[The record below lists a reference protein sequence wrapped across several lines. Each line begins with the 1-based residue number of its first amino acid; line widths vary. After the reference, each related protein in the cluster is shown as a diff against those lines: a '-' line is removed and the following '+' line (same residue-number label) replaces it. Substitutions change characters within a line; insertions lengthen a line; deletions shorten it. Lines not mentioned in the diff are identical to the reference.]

1 MEGTPVSAG
10 HDTDEVMSQC
20 AEQGAESARMPEWE
34 RDRLAKMDRLR
45 EQGVELYARSYG
57 VRTSPA
63 EIRRLHPEPGPEGE
77 DEEVRY
83 RIAGRV
89 MSRRN
94 HGKAVFL
101 TLRDGWDDL
110 QVYGNVDS
118 LGESSF
124 ALLADIDIGDI
135 IGCEGHIFRTRRGEL
150 TLAAAS
156 WTLLTKSLRP
166 LPEKWH
172 GLQDRETRYR
182 QRYIDLVSNPE
193 VARQL
198 RGRGRIVSAMRRY
211 LEDHGFVEVE
221 TPVLQPLPG
230 GALARPFVT
239 HHNALDTDLY
249 LRIAP
254 ELYLKRLLVGG
265 FDRIFEIGKNFR
277 NEGISLV
284 HNPEFTMMELYW
296 AYVDYN
302 AIMELVE
309 DMIAALAEEVLGT
322 TEITAGGQTIEL
334 KPPWPRRTVDSLLQ
348 ETLGLSLVS
357 MRADP
362 QQAKQVL
369 LERHIEVEKRYT
381 FAMLV
386 DKALKHAVWPTL
398 IQPTFAID
406 YPLELS
412 PLAKCSPGD
421 PLIVERFQPI
431 IGGKEMGNA
440 FSELNDPLDQ
450 RRRFEEQARN
460 KEAGDEEA
468 HVLDEDFLRA
478 LEYGMPPAGG
488 LGIGIDRL
496 AMLLLGLE
504 SIRDVI
510 LFPQL
515 RPEK

>member
-1 MEGTPVSAG
+1 M
-10 HDTDEVMSQC
+10 DL
-20 AEQGAESARMPEWE
+20 PEWE
-34 RDRLAKMDRLR
+34 RDRLAKAERLR
-45 EQGVELYARSYG
+45 REGIEPYARSFEG
-57 VRTSPA
+57 RTLLG
-63 EIRRLHPEPGPEGE
+63 EITELYSALEPGTKAESSH
-77 DEEVRY
+77 Y

-89 MSRRN
+89 MARRE

-110 QVYGNVDS
+110 QVYGNVDA
-118 LGESSF
+118 LGEQSF
-124 ALLADIDIGDI
+124 ERLSDVDLGDI
-135 IGCEGHIFRTRRGEL
+135 VGCEGHVFRTRKGEL
-150 TLAAAS
+150 TVFADS
-156 WTLLTKSLRP
+156 WTLLTKSVRP
-166 LPEKWH
+166 LPEKFH

-182 QRYIDLVSNPE
+182 QRYVDLVANPD
-193 VARQL
+193 VAWQL
-198 RGRGRIVSAMRRY
+198 RARGRLVSSMRRY
-211 LEDHGFVEVE
+211 LESQGFVEVE
-221 TPVLQPLPG
+221 TPILQPLPG

-309 DMIAALAEEVLGT
+309 NMIPALAVDVIGT
-322 TEITAGGQTIEL
+322 TEIVIGEHLADL
-334 KPPWPRRTVDSLLQ
+334 RPPWPRRTIDSLLK
-348 ETLGLSLVS
+348 EHIGLSLWEI
-357 MRADP
+357 RDDP
-362 QQAKQVL
+362 QAAKQAL
-369 LERHIEVEKRYT
+369 LDRRIEVEKRDT
-381 FAMLV
+381 FATLV
-386 DKALKHAVWPTL
+386 DKALKHAVWPKL
-398 IQPTFAID
+398 MSPTFAID

-412 PLAKCSPGD
+412 PLAKSHRDD
-421 PLIVERFQPI
+421 PRLVERFQPI
-431 IGGKEMGNA
+431 IGGKECGNA
-440 FSELNDPLDQ
+440 FSELNDPMDQ

-468 HVLDEDFLRA
+468 HALDEDFLRA

-496 AMLLLGLE
+496 VMLLLGVD

-515 RPEK
+515 RPEH

>member
-1 MEGTPVSAG
+1 M
-10 HDTDEVMSQC
+10 DL
-20 AEQGAESARMPEWE
+20 PEWE
-34 RDRLAKMDRLR
+34 RDRLAKVDRLR
-45 EQGVELYARSYG
+45 QNGIEPYARSFED
-57 VRTSPA
+57 RTLLGEITELYSP
-63 EIRRLHPEPGPEGE
+63 LEPGQKAEGSQ
-77 DEEVRY
+77 Y

-89 MSRRN
+89 MSRRE

-110 QVYGNVDS
+110 QVYGTVDG
-118 LGESSF
+118 LGGESF
-124 ALLADIDIGDI
+124 ERLGDLDIGDI
-135 IGCEGHIFRTRRGEL
+135 IGVQGHVFRTRRGEL
-150 TLAAAS
+150 TVFADS

-166 LPEKWH
+166 LPEKFH

-182 QRYIDLVSNPE
+182 QRYVDLVANPD
-193 VARQL
+193 VAWQL
-198 RGRGRIVSAMRRY
+198 RARGKLVSSMRRY
-211 LEDHGFVEVE
+211 LESQGFVEVE
-221 TPVLQPLPG
+221 TPILQPLPG

-277 NEGISLV
+277 NEGISPV

-309 DMIAALAEEVLGT
+309 KMIATLAVDVIGT
-322 TEITAGGQTIEL
+322 SEIVIGEHSVDL
-334 KPPWPRRTVDSLLQ
+334 RPPWPRRTIDSLLK
-348 ETLGLSLVS
+348 EYLGVS
-357 MRADP
+357 MWEIRDDP
-362 QQAKQVL
+362 QVGKQAL
-369 LERHIEVEKRYT
+369 LERRIEVERRDT
-381 FAMLV
+381 FATLV
-386 DKALKHAVWPTL
+386 DKALKHTVWPKL
-398 IQPTFAID
+398 ISPTFAID

-412 PLAKCSPGD
+412 PLAKTHRD
-421 PLIVERFQPI
+421 DARLVERFQPI
-431 IGGKEMGNA
+431 IGGKECGNA

-450 RRRFEEQARN
+450 RRRFEDQARN

-496 AMLLLGLE
+496 VMLLLGVD

-515 RPEK
+515 RPEH

>member
-1 MEGTPVSAG
+1 MELSPGDPHDRDDGEVVAG
-10 HDTDEVMSQC
+10 GLPD
-20 AEQGAESARMPEWE
+20 WE
-34 RDRLAKMDRLR
+34 RDRLAKVERLR
-45 EQGVELYARSYG
+45 QEQLEPYARSFLS
-57 VRTSPA
+57 RT
-63 EIRRLHPEPGPEGE
+63 RLGDIVEAHVGLEAGNK
-77 DEEVRY
+77 DEQSVY

-89 MSRRN
+89 LARRE
-94 HGKAVFL
+94 HGKAVFVA
-101 TLRDGWDDL
+101 LRDGWDDL
-110 QVYGNVDS
+110 QVYANVDT
-118 LGESSF
+118 LGEAAF
-124 ALLADIDIGDI
+124 EALTDIDVGDI
-135 IGCEGHIFRTRRGEL
+135 IGCEGHVFRTRRGEL
-150 TLAAAS
+150 TIFAKN
-156 WTLLTKSLRP
+156 WMLLTKSLRP

-182 QRYIDLVSNPE
+182 QRYIDLVANPE
-193 VARQL
+193 VAWQL
-198 RGRGRIVSAMRRY
+198 RARGKLVSSMRRY
-211 LEDHGFVEVE
+211 LEDRGFVEVE
-221 TPVLQPLPG
+221 TPILQPLPG

-239 HHNALDTDLY
+239 HHNALDADLY

-309 DMIAALAEEVLGT
+309 EMIPALAEEVVGT
-322 TEITAGGQTIEL
+322 TEIVVGDNPIDL
-334 KPPWPRRTVDSLLQ
+334 KPPWPRRTIDSLLQ
-348 ETLGLSLVS
+348 ETLGLSLS
-357 MRADP
+357 DIRADP
-362 QQAKQVL
+362 QPAKRILQ
-369 LERHIEVEKRYT
+369 ERRVEVENRDT
-381 FAMLV
+381 FATVV
-386 DKALKHAVWPTL
+386 DKALKHLVWPVL
-398 IQPTFAID
+398 VQPTFAID

-412 PLAKCSPGD
+412 PLAKCSPHD
-421 PLIVERFQPI
+421 SLLVERFQPI

-440 FSELNDPLDQ
+440 FSELNDPMDQ

-468 HVLDEDFLRA
+468 HVIDEDFLRA

-496 AMLLLGLE
+496 AMLLLGVE

-515 RPEK
+515 RPER

>member
-1 MEGTPVSAG
+1 MDPSVPSDDRDGGDGIE
-10 HDTDEVMSQC
+10 SQ
-20 AEQGAESARMPEWE
+20 RPEWE
-34 RDRLAKMDRLR
+34 RERLAKVERLR
-45 EQGVELYARSYG
+45 SEDIEPYARSFVG
-57 VRTSPA
+57 RTPLGEIAKTHADLEPDQKA
-63 EIRRLHPEPGPEGE
+63 EGTH
-77 DEEVRY
+77 Y
-83 RIAGRV
+83 RVAGRV
-89 MSRRN
+89 MSRRA

-110 QVYGNVDS
+110 QIYTNIDT

-124 ALLADIDIGDI
+124 SRFKDLDLGDI
-135 IGCEGHIFRTRRGEL
+135 IGCEGHAFRTRRGEL
-150 TLAAAS
+150 SVFAES
-156 WTLLTKSLRP
+156 WMMLTKSMYP

-172 GLQDRETRYR
+172 GLQDREIRYR
-182 QRYIDLVSNPE
+182 QRYVDLIANPE
-193 VARQL
+193 VAQQL
-198 RGRGRIVSAMRRY
+198 RGRGKLVSAMRRY
-211 LEDHGFVEVE
+211 LEDLGFVEVE
-221 TPVLQPLPG
+221 TPTLQPLAG
-230 GALARPFVT
+230 GALARPFIT

-277 NEGISLV
+277 NEGISLI

-309 DMIAALAEEVLGT
+309 NMIPALALEVIGT
-322 TEITAGGQTIEL
+322 TQIVVGGEQIEL
-334 KPPWPRRTVDSLLQ
+334 KAPWPRRTTDSLLQ
-348 ETLGLSLVS
+348 EKLGLSLAG

-362 QQAKQVL
+362 QAAKQVL
-369 LERHIEVEKRYT
+369 IERKIEVEKRDT
-381 FAMLV
+381 FATLV
-386 DKALKHAVWPTL
+386 DKALKHGVWPTL
-398 IQPTFAID
+398 VQPTFAID

-412 PLAKCSPGD
+412 PLSKSRPDD
-421 PLIVERFQPI
+421 PSLVERFQPI
-431 IGGKEMGNA
+431 IAGKEMGNA
-440 FSELNDPLDQ
+440 FSELNDPADQ
-450 RRRFEEQARN
+450 RRRFEAQARN
-460 KEAGDEEA
+460 KAAGDEEA

-496 AMLLLGLE
+496 AILLLGVE

-515 RPEK
+515 RPEH

>member
-1 MEGTPVSAG
+1 MVTPG
-10 HDTDEVMSQC
+10 
-20 AEQGAESARMPEWE
+20 GAEDGGEGSDLVAELPEWE
-34 RDRLAKMDRLR
+34 RDRLRKAERLR
-45 EQGVELYARSYG
+45 QNGIEPYARSFAP
-57 VRTSPA
+57 RTHLGDIA
-63 EIRRLHPEPGPEGE
+63 KAHAGLEPGAK
-77 DEEVRY
+77 DESIDY
-83 RIAGRV
+83 RAAGRV
-89 MSRRN
+89 MARRE

-110 QVYGNVDS
+110 QVYANVDT
-118 LGESSF
+118 LGEASF
-124 ALLADIDIGDI
+124 ARLTDIDVGDI
-135 IGCEGHIFRTRRGEL
+135 IGCEGHVFRSRRGEL
-150 TLAAAS
+150 TIFAKE

-182 QRYIDLVSNPE
+182 QRYIDLVANPT
-193 VARQL
+193 VAWQL
-198 RGRGRIVSAMRRY
+198 QARGRLVSAMRRY
-211 LEDHGFVEVE
+211 LEAQGFVEVE
-221 TPVLQPLPG
+221 TPILQPLPG

-265 FDRIFEIGKNFR
+265 FYRIFEIWRNFR

-302 AIMELVE
+302 SIMELVE
-309 DMIAALAEEVLGT
+309 NMIPALAGEVIGT
-322 TEITAGGQTIEL
+322 TQVVVGENTIEL
-334 KPPWPRRTVDSLLQ
+334 AAPWPRRTVDSLLW
-348 ETLGLSLVS
+348 EHLGLSLATIRV
-357 MRADP
+357 DP
-362 QQAKQVL
+362 QAAKRVL
-369 LERHIEVEKRYT
+369 HERKIEVENRDT
-381 FAMLV
+381 FATLV
-386 DKALKHAVWPTL
+386 DKALKHAVWPAL

-412 PLAKCSPGD
+412 PLAKCRPDD
-421 PLIVERFQPI
+421 PQLVERFQPI

-440 FSELNDPLDQ
+440 FSELNDPMDQ

-496 AMLLLGLE
+496 AMMLLGME

-515 RPEK
+515 RPER

>member
-1 MEGTPVSAG
+1 MDPAAGSAG
-10 HDTDEVMSQC
+10 HEEDGGLGSDHL
-20 AEQGAESARMPEWE
+20 PEWE
-34 RDRLAKMDRLR
+34 RDRLAKVERLR
-45 EQGVELYARSYG
+45 GQGVEPYARNFPD
-57 VRTSPA
+57 RHNPA
-63 EIRRLHPEPGPEGE
+63 EILQAHMELESGEKDEGSH
-77 DEEVRY
+77 Y
-83 RIAGRV
+83 RVAGRV
-89 MSRRN
+89 MARRE

-101 TLRDGWDDL
+101 TLRDGWDDI
-110 QVYGNVDS
+110 QVYSNVDT
-118 LGESSF
+118 LGEQSF
-124 ALLADIDIGDI
+124 TLLTDVDVGDI
-135 IGCEGHIFRTRRGEL
+135 IGCEGHVFRTRRGEL
-150 TLAAAS
+150 TLFASS

-193 VARQL
+193 VAWQL
-198 RGRGRIVSAMRRY
+198 RARGRIVSAMRRY
-211 LEDHGFVEVE
+211 LDGRGFVEVE
-221 TPVLQPLPG
+221 TPILQPLPG
-230 GALARPFVT
+230 GALARPFST
-239 HHNALDTDLY
+239 HHNALDSDLY

-265 FDRIFEIGKNFR
+265 FDRIYEIGKNFR

-309 DMIAALAEEVLGT
+309 NMIPALAGEVLGT
-322 TEITAGGQTIEL
+322 AEIVVGEHSIDL
-334 KPPWPRRTVDSLLQ
+334 RPPWPRRSIDSLLL
-348 ETLGLSLVS
+348 ETLGLGLTD
-357 MRADP
+357 MRAAP
-362 QQAKQVL
+362 QDAKRVL
-369 LERHIEVEKRYT
+369 HQRGIEVENRDT
-381 FAMLV
+381 FATLV
-386 DKALKHAVWPTL
+386 DKGLKHAVWPTL

-412 PLAKCSPGD
+412 PLAKCSPND
-421 PLIVERFQPI
+421 PLLVERFQPI
-431 IGGKEMGNA
+431 IAGKEMGNA
-440 FSELNDPLDQ
+440 FSELNDPMEQ
-450 RRRFEEQARN
+450 RGRFEQQARN

-496 AMLLLGLE
+496 AMMLLGAE

-515 RPEK
+515 RPER

>member
-1 MEGTPVSAG
+1 MDANASQEGREEQAESI
-10 HDTDEVMSQC
+10 
-20 AEQGAESARMPEWE
+20 EQGSTSDRPEWE
-34 RDRLAKMDRLR
+34 RDRLAKIARLR
-45 EQGVELYARSYG
+45 DAHIEPYARKYEGRSLIG
-57 VRTSPA
+57 ELA
-63 EIRRLHPEPGPEGE
+63 ERHCGIAPGDKDEGAI
-77 DEEVRY
+77 Y
-83 RIAGRV
+83 RVSGRV
-89 MSRRN
+89 IAKRE
-94 HGKAVFL
+94 HGKAAFL
-101 TLRDGWDDL
+101 SLRDGWDDL
-110 QVYGNVDS
+110 QIYGTFDA
-118 LGESSF
+118 LGQESF
-124 ALLADIDIGDI
+124 EQFKDIDVGDI
-135 IGCEGHIFRTRRGEL
+135 IGCEGHVFRTRRGEL
-150 TLAAAS
+150 TIFAAG
-156 WTLLTKSLRP
+156 WCLLTKSLRP

-182 QRYIDLVSNPE
+182 QRYVDLIANPE
-193 VARQL
+193 VAWQL
-198 RGRGRIVSAMRRY
+198 RARCRLVSAMRQY
-211 LEDHGFVEVE
+211 LEAQGFVEVE
-221 TPVLQPLPG
+221 TPILQPLPG

-309 DMIAALAEEVLGT
+309 NMIPALAEEVIGS
-322 TEITAGGQTIEL
+322 QTIVIGGNTIDL
-334 KPPWPRRTVDSLLQ
+334 TPPWPRRTVDSLLR
-348 ETLGLSLVS
+348 ENLGMGLAE

-362 QQAKQVL
+362 AVAKAKLV
-369 LERHIEVEKRYT
+369 ERKIEVEKRDTYST
-381 FAMLV
+381 LV
-386 DKALKHAVWPTL
+386 DKALKHVVWPT
-398 IQPTFAID
+398 IVRPTFAID

-412 PLAKCSPGD
+412 PLAKSSPDD

-431 IGGKEMGNA
+431 IGGKEVGNA
-440 FSELNDPLDQ
+440 FSELNDPQDQ
-450 RRRFEEQARN
+450 RRRFEAQAAN
-460 KEAGDEEA
+460 KAAGDEEA

-496 AMLLLGLE
+496 AMLLLGVD

-515 RPEK
+515 RPGK

>member
-1 MEGTPVSAG
+1 MDSTAG
-10 HDTDEVMSQC
+10 PSDQE
-20 AEQGAESARMPEWE
+20 EESGVGPAHLPEWE
-34 RDRLAKMDRLR
+34 RDRLAKVERLR
-45 EQGVELYARSYG
+45 ERNVEPYARSFAG
-57 VRTSPA
+57 RTNPA
-63 EIRRLHPEPGPEGE
+63 ADPPRLTPTWRPGGK
-77 DEEVRY
+77 DEQSHY
-83 RIAGRV
+83 RVAGRV
-89 MSRRN
+89 MARRE

-110 QVYGNVDS
+110 QVYGNVDT
-118 LGESSF
+118 LGEESF
-124 ALLADIDIGDI
+124 ALLTDVDVGDI
-135 IGCEGHIFRTRRGEL
+135 IGCEGHVFRTRRGEL
-150 TLAAAS
+150 TVFAS
-156 WTLLTKSLRP
+156 TWTLLTKSLRP

-182 QRYIDLVSNPE
+182 QRYVDLVANPE
-193 VARQL
+193 VAWQL
-198 RGRGRIVSAMRRY
+198 RARGKLVSAMRRY
-211 LEDHGFVEVE
+211 LEGQGFVEVE
-221 TPVLQPLPG
+221 TPILQPLPG

-265 FDRIFEIGKNFR
+265 FDRIYEIGKNFR

-309 DMIAALAEEVLGT
+309 NMIPALAQEVLGT
-322 TEITAGGQTIEL
+322 TEIVVGEHTVDL
-334 KPPWPRRTVDSLLQ
+334 KPPWPRRTIDSLLQ
-348 ETLGLSLVS
+348 ETLGLGLTEHARGDPQAAKRALHRARHRGGEPRHLRHPRGQGSQARRL
-357 MRADP
+357 ADP
-362 QQAKQVL
+362 DPADLRHRLSAGAEPAGQVQPATT
-369 LERHIEVEKRYT
+369 RSWWSASSPSSAARRWAT
-381 FAMLV
+381 PSRNSTTPSTSG
-386 DKALKHAVWPTL
+386 AV
-398 IQPTFAID
+398 
-406 YPLELS
+406 S
-412 PLAKCSPGD
+412 RS
-421 PLIVERFQPI
+421 
-431 IGGKEMGNA
+431 
-440 FSELNDPLDQ
+440 
-450 RRRFEEQARN
+450 RRSN

-496 AMLLLGLE
+496 AMMLLGVE

>member
-1 MEGTPVSAG
+1 MNASGGSAASGEGDGLP
-10 HDTDEVMSQC
+10 
-20 AEQGAESARMPEWE
+20 AELPDWE
-34 RDRLAKMDRLR
+34 RDRLHKAERLR
-45 EQGVELYARSYG
+45 HEGIEPYARSFDP
-57 VRTSPA
+57 RTRLG
-63 EIRRLHPEPGPEGE
+63 EITKTHAALEPGAK
-77 DEEVRY
+77 DESVHY
-83 RIAGRV
+83 RVAGRV
-89 MSRRN
+89 MARRE
-94 HGKAVFL
+94 HGKAVFV

-110 QVYGNVDS
+110 QIYANVDA
-118 LGESSF
+118 LGEGSF
-124 ALLADIDIGDI
+124 SRLTDIDVGDI
-135 IGCEGHIFRTRRGEL
+135 IGCEGHVFRSRRGEL
-150 TLAAAS
+150 TVFAKD

-182 QRYIDLVSNPE
+182 QRYVDLIANPT
-193 VARQL
+193 VAWQL
-198 RGRGRIVSAMRRY
+198 QARGSLVSAMRRY
-211 LEDHGFVEVE
+211 LEAQGFVEVE
-221 TPVLQPLPG
+221 TPILQPLPG

-239 HHNALDTDLY
+239 HHNALDADLY

-302 AIMELVE
+302 AIMKLVE
-309 DMIAALAEEVLGT
+309 NMIPALAVEVIGT
-322 TEITAGGQTIEL
+322 TQVVVGDNTIEL
-334 KPPWPRRTVDSLLQ
+334 KPPWPRRTIDSLLQ
-348 ETLGLSLVS
+348 EHVGLSLAA
-357 MRADP
+357 MRVDP
-362 QQAKQVL
+362 QAAAGVL
-369 LERHIEVEKRYT
+369 HERRMEVDDRET
-381 FAMLV
+381 FATLV
-386 DKALKHAVWPTL
+386 DKALKHVVWPAL

-412 PLAKCSPGD
+412 PLAKCLPDD
-421 PLIVERFQPI
+421 PRLVERFQPI

-440 FSELNDPLDQ
+440 FSELNDPVDQ
-450 RRRFEEQARN
+450 RRRFEEQERS

-468 HVLDEDFLRA
+468 HVVDEDFLRA

-496 AMLLLGLE
+496 VMLFLGME

-515 RPEK
+515 RPER

>member
-1 MEGTPVSAG
+1 M
-10 HDTDEVMSQC
+10 DL
-20 AEQGAESARMPEWE
+20 PEWE
-34 RDRLAKMDRLR
+34 RDRLAKAERLR
-45 EQGVELYARSYG
+45 REGIEPYARSFEG
-57 VRTSPA
+57 RTLLG
-63 EIRRLHPEPGPEGE
+63 EITELYSALEPGTKAESSH
-77 DEEVRY
+77 Y

-89 MSRRN
+89 MARRE

-110 QVYGNVDS
+110 QVYGNVDA
-118 LGESSF
+118 LGEQSF
-124 ALLADIDIGDI
+124 ERLSDVDLGDI
-135 IGCEGHIFRTRRGEL
+135 VGCEGHVFRTRKGEL
-150 TLAAAS
+150 TVFADS

-166 LPEKWH
+166 LPEKFH

-182 QRYIDLVSNPE
+182 QRYVDLVANPD
-193 VARQL
+193 VAWQL
-198 RGRGRIVSAMRRY
+198 RARGRLVSSMRRY
-211 LEDHGFVEVE
+211 LESQGFVEVE
-221 TPVLQPLPG
+221 TPILQPLPG

-309 DMIAALAEEVLGT
+309 NMIPALAVDVIGT
-322 TEITAGGQTIEL
+322 TEIVIGEHL
-334 KPPWPRRTVDSLLQ
+334 VDLRPPWPRRTIDSLLK
-348 ETLGLSLVS
+348 EHIGLSLWDI
-357 MRADP
+357 RDDP
-362 QQAKQVL
+362 QAGKQAL
-369 LERHIEVEKRYT
+369 LDRHIEVEKRDT
-381 FAMLV
+381 FATLV
-386 DKALKHAVWPTL
+386 DKALKHAVWPKL
-398 IQPTFAID
+398 MSPTFAVD

-412 PLAKCSPGD
+412 PLAKSHRDD
-421 PLIVERFQPI
+421 PRLVERFQPI
-431 IGGKEMGNA
+431 IGGKECGNA
-440 FSELNDPLDQ
+440 FSELNDPMDQ
-450 RRRFEEQARN
+450 RRRFEEQARH

-468 HVLDEDFLRA
+468 HALDEDFLRA

-496 AMLLLGLE
+496 VMLLLGVD

-515 RPEK
+515 RPEH

>member
-1 MEGTPVSAG
+1 MDPSAPSEGPDGGGGLEA
-10 HDTDEVMSQC
+10 
-20 AEQGAESARMPEWE
+20 QGSEWE
-34 RDRLAKMDRLR
+34 RQRLAKVSRLR
-45 EQGVELYARSYG
+45 GLNIEPYARSFES
-57 VRTSPA
+57 RTPLGEITAKHSGLATGETA
-63 EIRRLHPEPGPEGE
+63 EGLS
-77 DEEVRY
+77 Y
-83 RIAGRV
+83 RVAGRV
-89 MSRRN
+89 MSRRE

-110 QVYGNVDS
+110 QIYSNVDT
-118 LGESSF
+118 LGEEAF
-124 ALLADIDIGDI
+124 GLLTDLDIGDI
-135 IGCEGHIFRTRRGEL
+135 VGCEGHVFRTRRGEL
-150 TLAAAS
+150 TVFAES

-193 VARQL
+193 VAWQL
-198 RGRGRIVSAMRRY
+198 RARGKLVSAMRRY
-211 LEDHGFVEVE
+211 LEHQGFVEVE
-221 TPVLQPLPG
+221 TPTLQPLPG
-230 GALARPFVT
+230 GALARPFIT
-239 HHNALDTDLY
+239 HHNALDADLY

-309 DMIAALAEEVLGT
+309 NMIAALAAEVVGG
-322 TEITAGGQTIEL
+322 TEIVVGENCIEL

-348 ETLGLSLVS
+348 EHLGMSLAA

-362 QQAKQVL
+362 QAAKQAL
-369 LERHIEVEKRYT
+369 IGRRIEVEKRDT
-381 FAMLV
+381 FATLV
-386 DKALKHAVWPTL
+386 DKALKHAVWPSVV
-398 IQPTFAID
+398 QPIFAID

-412 PLAKCSPGD
+412 PLAKCRPDD
-421 PLIVERFQPI
+421 PLLVERFQPI
-431 IGGKEMGNA
+431 IAGKEMGNA
-440 FSELNDPLDQ
+440 FSELNDPMDQ

-496 AMLLLGLE
+496 AMLLLGVD

-515 RPEK
+515 RPEH